1 MELQYKKAL
10 TENGLNISDLPEDAQ
25 TGISEINHVL
35 KAFNML
41 EKKGSKPTAKALKK
55 LKAMDKWVY
64 YEILDYLHDTDKN
77 EDDIPFDAD
86 DVKDDLQDKNDNKN
100 DKPDTNDETVEPD
113 ALGLKIE
120 AELDGLYQSGKTVYS
135 IEELSGN
142 AKETYNVLFDSYE
155 DGEENGIVTT
165 KYSLLEGTD
174 KKFTLK
180 LN

>member
-10 TENGLNISDLPEDAQ
+10 EKNNLNVIDLPEDAQ
-25 TGISEINHVL
+25 TGISEINNVL

-41 EKKGSKPTAKALKK
+41 EKKGGKPTAKSLKK

-77 EDDIPFDAD
+77 DDDIPFDAD
-86 DVKDDLQDKNDNKN
+86 DVKDDLTDDLNKDDVKDDLKDDNI
-100 DKPDTNDETVEPD
+100 EPD

-135 IEELSGN
+135 IEELGN
-142 AKETYNVLFDSYE
+142 KARETYNVLFDLYQ

-165 KYSLLEGTD
+165 KYSLLED
-174 KKFTLK
+174 KDKTYKLK

>member
-10 TENGLNISDLPEDAQ
+10 EKNNLNISDLPEDAQ
-25 TGISEINHVL
+25 TGISEINNVL
-35 KAFNML
+35 RAFNML
-41 EKKGSKPTAKALKK
+41 EKKGGKPTAKSLKK

-77 EDDIPFDAD
+77 DDDIPFDAD
-86 DVKDDLQDKNDNKN
+86 DVKDDLQNGSNDDSTSN
-100 DKPDTNDETVEPD
+100 DDVKDNIEPD
-113 ALGLKIE
+113 SVGIKIE

-135 IEELSGN
+135 IEELGSK
-142 AKETYNVLFDSYE
+142 ARETYNVLFDLYE

-165 KYSLLEGTD
+165 KYSLLED
-174 KKFTLK
+174 KDKTYKLK